1 MKNDSIFVQLRTAR
15 DIIKGMTK
23 PKSNEEYTITS
34 EILAACALTSNQG
47 HARKGLCLTD
57 KCFNYLMRYMEKT
70 KHKNIGFLQDF
81 DINLPLSYKEDLLK
95 KLGHGSISRFGVR
108 QDKQE

>member
-1 MKNDSIFVQLRTAR
+1 MA
-15 DIIKGMTK
+15 K
-23 PKSNEEYTITS
+23 PKSNGEYTITS

-57 KCFNYLMRYMEKT
+57 ICFNYLMRYMEKT

-81 DINLPLSYKEDLLK
+81 DINLPLLQGGFAQKTRPGFDNP
-95 KLGHGSISRFGVR
+95 FGVR
-108 QDKQE
+108 